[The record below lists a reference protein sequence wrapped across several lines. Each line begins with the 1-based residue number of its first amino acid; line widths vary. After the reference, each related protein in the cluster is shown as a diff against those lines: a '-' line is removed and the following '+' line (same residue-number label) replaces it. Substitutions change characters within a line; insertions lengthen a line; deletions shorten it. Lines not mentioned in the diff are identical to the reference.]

1 MNWYVML
8 ERVDWQSWIAAL
20 ALLFSGYTFWKQY
33 RLEKEQ
39 ADQQR
44 QLSDLMIAKELAE
57 AKSAKRADISANLI
71 KELKGSKVKVF
82 NRGQAR
88 ATNVRLVIDDSSK
101 ALKLLDREIFPL
113 EALEP
118 QQGVSLIAAVCMN
131 SPSKMP
137 ITLIW
142 DDETGNNNEKTVYL
156 TR

>member
-88 ATNVRLVIDDSSK
+88 ATNVRLVIDESSS

-118 QQGVSLIAAVCMN
+118 QQGVSLIAAVYMS

>member
-1 MNWYVML
+1 MNWRVML
-8 ERVDWQSWIAAL
+8 EQIDWQSWIAAL

-44 QLSDLMIAKELAE
+44 QLNSLMIAKELAD
-57 AKSAKRADISANLI
+57 AKSAKRADISANLVREI
-71 KELKGSKVKVF
+71 KGSKVKIF

-88 ATNVRLVIDDSSK
+88 ATNVRLVMDESSS
-101 ALKLLDREIFPL
+101 ALKLVNREIFPL

-118 QQGVSLIAAVCMN
+118 QQGVSLIAAVYLN

-142 DDETGNNNEKTVYL
+142 DDETGDNYEKTVYL